1 MKYAVS
7 GLGLAATALATSRTS
22 APSGCSTVASSG
34 GDYTTVQDAVDAA
47 SEGDCIFLAKGTYS
61 EQVLVETA
69 SLTIYG
75 YTSDTSSYSGN
86 GATITD
92 GLSQDDGLSDDETGT
107 LRVHAADFKLYNVDV
122 VNSRGEGSQAIAL
135 SAYDDSGYYGC
146 SFQGY
151 QDTVLTESGNQ
162 LYANCEIVGAT
173 DFIFGQESMAWF
185 ENCDL
190 RVLEAS
196 LGYLTGKRLHT
207 IALKQGFMD
216 KMLTHNLQQPTVLPP
231 LARASTSSTTATSP
245 PTLALPSPPAPTTSA
260 APGVRTPTSS
270 SKRLLSAT
278 SSTRPAGPSGPLP
291 SPTRTVLPLLCTTT
305 RVMVP
310 RTTTLRRLL
319 LRSARLLRFR
329 IFWVAATLLLDTMIL
344 LTCKRAT

>member
-47 SEGDCIFLAKGTYS
+47 SEGGCIFLDKGTYS

-86 GATITD
+86 GATITA
-92 GLSQDDGLSDDETGT
+92 GYSQDDGLTDDETGT

-162 LYANCEIVGAT
+162 LYASCEIVGAT

-185 ENCDL
+185 EGCDL

-196 LGYLTGKRLHT
+196 LGYITGEFILCFANPK
-207 IALKQGFMD
+207 
-216 KMLTHNLQQPTVLPP
+216 
-231 LARASTSSTTATSP
+231 
-245 PTLALPSPPAPTTSA
+245 
-260 APGVRTPTSS
+260 
-270 SKRLLSAT
+270 
-278 SSTRPAGPSGPLP
+278 TRI
-291 SPTRTVLPLLCTTT
+291 LCT
-305 RVMVP
+305 
-310 RTTTLRRLL
+310 
-319 LRSARLLRFR
+319 
-329 IFWVAATLLLDTMIL
+329 
-344 LTCKRAT
+344 

>member
-1 MKYAVS
+1 MKYAIS
-7 GLGLAATALATSRTS
+7 GLGLAATALATARTS

-47 SEGDCIFLAKGTYS
+47 SEGGCIFLEKGTYE

-86 GATITD
+86 GATITA
-92 GLSQDDGLSDDETGT
+92 GYSQDDGLSDDETGT

-151 QDTVLTESGNQ
+151 QDTVLTEEGNQ

-185 ENCDL
+185 EGCDL

-196 LGYLTGKRLHT
+196 LGYLTANGASSSGESKYVFNNCDVAADSGASVSSGAYYLGRPWGEDAYVVFQEST
-207 IALKQGFMD
+207 ISDVINSAGWSEWSSSEPNTDGVTFAVYD
-216 KMLTHNLQQPTVLPP
+216 NSGDG
-231 LARASTSSTTATSP
+231 ASDSYTASFATTLSAAIEISDILGSSY
-245 PTLALPSPPAPTTSA
+245 TSA
-260 APGVRTPTSS
+260 GYYDSS
-270 SKRLLSAT
+270 Y
-278 SSTRPAGPSGPLP
+278 
-291 SPTRTVLPLLCTTT
+291 
-305 RVMVP
+305 M
-310 RTTTLRRLL
+310 
-319 LRSARLLRFR
+319 
-329 IFWVAATLLLDTMIL
+329 
-344 LTCKRAT
+344 

>member
-1 MKYAVS
+1 MMKYAVS

-47 SEGDCIFLAKGTYS
+47 SEGGCIFLDEGTYS

-162 LYANCEIVGAT
+162 LYANCEFVGAT

-196 LGYLTGKRLHT
+196 LGYLTGK
-207 IALKQGFMD
+207 
-216 KMLTHNLQQPTVLPP
+216 
-231 LARASTSSTTATSP
+231 
-245 PTLALPSPPAPTTSA
+245 
-260 APGVRTPTSS
+260 
-270 SKRLLSAT
+270 
-278 SSTRPAGPSGPLP
+278 
-291 SPTRTVLPLLCTTT
+291 CYE
-305 RVMVP
+305 
-310 RTTTLRRLL
+310 
-319 LRSARLLRFR
+319 
-329 IFWVAATLLLDTMIL
+329 
-344 LTCKRAT
+344 